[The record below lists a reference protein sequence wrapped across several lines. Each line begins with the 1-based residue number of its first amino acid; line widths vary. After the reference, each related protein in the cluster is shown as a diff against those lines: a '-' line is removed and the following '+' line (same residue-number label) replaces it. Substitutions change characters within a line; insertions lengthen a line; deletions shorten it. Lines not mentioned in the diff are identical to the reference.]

1 MNRINATRNIGA
13 VATLALA
20 LVATGCN
27 PKPVTVDDPTLMSNI
42 QQKIASDGA
51 LHNEAIQVY
60 VQQGAAT
67 LNGQVSSEAARSLA
81 ANDAAAVTGVSKVIN
96 NLVVGPTPTTTATV
110 PTPAPV
116 APEPVAPKVKH
127 EKVAHQPAPVQRYTP
142 PPPPQQRQDPA
153 PVARNTPPPPPPPPP
168 APAGPVYRTVTLASG
183 STLPV
188 RVTTPLDSA
197 TTQVGDAF
205 AGVIASDVIQD
216 GMVVLAHG
224 TPVTGRVTEAKD
236 AGHFSGNSALAV
248 ELSGLN
254 RRGERIAITTEPYE
268 VKGKG
273 RGANTATK
281 TGVGAAAGAI
291 LGGLFGGGKGAAIGA
306 VAGGGTGAGINAVTR
321 GQQVQIPSESII
333 RFRLANSIAVR
344 TATAAADSSSPGDP
358 SLQNR

>member
-1 MNRINATRNIGA
+1 MNRINATRTIGA
-13 VATLALA
+13 VATLVLA

-96 NLVVGPTPTTTATV
+96 NLVVGPTPTTTASV

-127 EKVAHQPAPVQRYTP
+127 EKVARQPAPVQRYTP
-142 PPPPQQRQDPA
+142 PPPPQQQHQEQA
-153 PVARNTPPPPPPPPP
+153 PVARVTPPPPPPP
-168 APAGPVYRTVTLASG
+168 APAGPVYRVITLASG

-236 AGHFSGNSALAV
+236 AGHFKGNSALAV

-281 TGVGAAAGAI
+281 AGVGAAAGAI

-333 RFRLANSIAVR
+333 RFHLASSIAVR
-344 TATAAADSSSPGDP
+344 TATPADSSAPGDP

>member
-1 MNRINATRNIGA
+1 MNRINATRNAGA

-20 LVATGCN
+20 LIATGC
-27 PKPVTVDDPTLMSNI
+27 KSSPVTVDDPTLMSNI

-81 ANDAAAVTGVSKVIN
+81 ANDAAAVAGVSKVIN
-96 NLVVGPTPTTTATV
+96 NLVVGPTPTTTATTV
-110 PTPAPV
+110 APPPV
-116 APEPVAPKVKH
+116 APEPVAPKVTR
-127 EKVAHQPAPVQRYTP
+127 EKVTRKPAPVERYTP
-142 PPPPQQRQDPA
+142 PPPPPPQQHQEQA
-153 PVARNTPPPPPPPPP
+153 PVARYTPPPPPP
-168 APAGPVYRTVTLASG
+168 APAGPVYRTITLASG

-197 TTQVGDAF
+197 TTQTGDAF
-205 AGVIASDVIQD
+205 SGVIASDVIQD

-236 AGHFSGNSALAV
+236 AGHFSGNSALSV
-248 ELSGLN
+248 ELTGLN

-281 TGVGAAAGAI
+281 AGVGAAAGAI
-291 LGGLFGGGKGAAIGA
+291 LGGIFGGGKGAAIGA
-306 VAGGGTGAGINAVTR
+306 AAGGGTGAGINAVTR
-321 GQQVQIPSESII
+321 GQQVQIPSESIV
-333 RFRLANSIAVR
+333 RFRLANSISVR
-344 TATAAADSSSPGDP
+344 TATSADSSTGDP

>member
-20 LVATGCN
+20 LIATGCK

-81 ANDAAAVTGVSKVIN
+81 ANDAAAVAGVAKVIN

-110 PTPAPV
+110 TAPPPV

-127 EKVAHQPAPVQRYTP
+127 EKVVREPAPVQRYTP
-142 PPPPQQRQDPA
+142 PPPPQPLPEQARV
-153 PVARNTPPPPPPPPP
+153 VAAPPPPPPPPR
-168 APAGPVYRTVTLASG
+168 APAGPVYRTITLASG

-197 TTQVGDAF
+197 TTQTGDAF
-205 AGVIASDVIQD
+205 SGVIASDVIQD

-236 AGHFSGNSALAV
+236 AGHFSGNSELAV
-248 ELSGLN
+248 ELTGLN
-254 RRGERIAITTEPYE
+254 RHGERIALTTEPYD

-281 TGVGAAAGAI
+281 AGVGAAAGAI
-291 LGGLFGGGKGAAIGA
+291 LGGIFGGGKGAAIGA
-306 VAGGGTGAGINAVTR
+306 AAGGGTGAGINAVTR
-321 GQQVQIPSESII
+321 GQQVQIPSESIV
-333 RFRLANSIAVR
+333 RFHLANSIAIR
-344 TATAAADSSSPGDP
+344 TATAADSSTPGDP
-358 SLQNR
+358 SLQTH